1 MAIVVVGDINVDE
14 VEQKIKANFGKY
26 PNPKNVRE
34 RKSFDLPNHAETLV
48 AIETDPDATS
58 SMVRFIIKDK
68 ETYKPDVTIE
78 QYDQSLIE
86 NISAAMLNNR
96 LRELVNSTN
105 PPFTYGSVY
114 HGGTYAR
121 SKEAFQGF
129 AMTKEGGQVSALKVL
144 LEEVERAKRFGF
156 TNRNWIELKHKLY
169 PTLKDPITT
178 VIKQKAE
185 CWLMNM

>member
-1 MAIVVVGDINVDE
+1 
-14 VEQKIKANFGKY
+14 
-26 PNPKNVRE
+26 
-34 RKSFDLPNHAETLV
+34 
-48 AIETDPDATS
+48 
-58 SMVRFIIKDK
+58 MVRFIIKDK

-86 NISAAMLNNR
+86 NIAASMLNNR

-144 LEEVERAKRFGF
+144 LEEVERAKDLVLP
-156 TNRNWIELKHKLY
+156 NPNWIVPKLRLY
-169 PTLKDPITT
+169 PTSKDPIIT
-178 VIKQKAE
+178 VTKQRAE
-185 CWLMNM
+185 CWLMNMFEISWNRNLYRELFGNMNIPRKACLL